1 MRITPLLLAATLL
14 LSAAPD
20 LRAQRRSGGAARTA
34 TLAII
39 VTDPAGTPIDQ
50 VKVALQGPATR
61 SAVTEKGRI
70 VFEGLPPGTYLLRF
84 DREEFVARER
94 ELTARA
100 GAPTNVKVTLTPLPP
115 PPPKPAEP
123 VAPPPAA
130 NAQPMMIDLI
140 AFIEKNLGGKAPS
153 KTSPLACSGGGGA
166 ELIQVREPLSHPP
179 HPEADEFLYVVAG
192 SGGASIAGRQDLVKP
207 GGFLLVPR
215 GASHAFSARGKTPLI
230 LLSIRAGEKCSPPE
244 TGRGLP
250 GAK

>member
-39 VTDPAGTPIDQ
+39 VTDPAGAPIDQ
-50 VKVALQGPATR
+50 VKVAVQGPATR

-84 DREEFVARER
+84 DREEFVPRER

-100 GAPTNVKVTLTPLPP
+100 GAPTNVKVTMTPLPP
-115 PPPKPAEP
+115 PPPKPVEP
-123 VAPPPAA
+123 APSAPAV
-130 NAQPMMIDLI
+130 NAQPVTIDI
-140 AFIEKNLGGKAPS
+140 SNFIEKNFVGKAPS
-153 KTSPLACSGGGGA
+153 KTSPLACSSGGGA
-166 ELIQVREPLSHPP
+166 ELIQIREPLSHQP
-179 HPEADEFLYVVAG
+179 HPDADEFLYVVAG
-192 SGGASIAGRQDLVKP
+192 SGGASIAGRQELVQT
-207 GGFLLVPR
+207 GGFLMVPR
-215 GASHAFSARGKTPLI
+215 GASHAFSARGRTPLI
-230 LLSIRAGEKCSPPE
+230 LLSVRAGEKCSPPE

-250 GAK
+250 GAR